1 MNGLKFQLFFNDNLL
16 QQWIEIESQ
25 LRLICEHV
33 IQASFVNWIN
43 RLIEKTPPKK
53 STLCGRYFI
62 DFG

>member
-43 RLIEKTPPKK
+43 RFIEKTPSPPKALYVVDI
-53 STLCGRYFI
+53 S
-62 DFG
+62 